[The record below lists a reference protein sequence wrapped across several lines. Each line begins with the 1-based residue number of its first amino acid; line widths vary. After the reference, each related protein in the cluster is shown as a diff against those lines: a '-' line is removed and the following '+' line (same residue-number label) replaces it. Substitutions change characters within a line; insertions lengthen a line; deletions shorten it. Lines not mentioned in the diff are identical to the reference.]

1 MNIYFFPK
9 KSKRNT
15 YTLYVKIIID
25 NVTSEVSSGLK
36 VDPETWDHDNDIMEY
51 THNVRKRLIQVH
63 NTLVKENAI
72 ITSQRVKDAY
82 LTKYV
87 DVHTLVGE
95 VKQLIERNR
104 VEVKIGNRSKDTVLK
119 PTVIPSTSH

>member
-1 MNIYFFPK
+1 M
-9 KSKRNT
+9 T
-15 YTLYVKIIID
+15 T
-25 NVTSEVSSGLK
+25 TS
-36 VDPETWDHDNDIMEY
+36 W
-51 THNVRKRLIQVH
+51 HNVRKRLIQVH

-95 VKQLIERNR
+95 VKPLGNFCSQNNFPVVLSSSLNFSSCGGYATPATY
-104 VEVKIGNRSKDTVLK
+104 EVDGKQYV
-119 PTVIPSTSH
+119 VIAAGGGGRQRTKAGDYYIAFALPD